1 MGDYLVPQVLTAMS
15 MVPQSMNGKEPS
27 RSAHWLPWVLLI
39 TSATLSAQELMP
51 AASPGGMVR
60 LFTTDAAI
68 LESQETR
75 KDLPCTVTPSK
86 PVLGFDLKFH
96 TGYEVSVPLKELA
109 GSENQLTMI
118 FRVSPDGKP
127 DDPIYFSQRVG
138 VPAIDEDERGPAF
151 LQGEFNV
158 GEGKYHVDWLMR
170 DRSERV
176 CSFHWDS
183 DANLPQKDKQIALDI
198 SPSTIKPME
207 TELFKQEPPVERD
220 QKDKPLNVKV
230 MINFAP
236 QDSASATLQPLD
248 MNALVSILRS
258 VAREPRIGKFSIVAY
273 NMQEQRVIYRQDN
286 GSTIDFPAIGKSLE
300 SLNLGTVDLKRLTQK
315 HGDTEFL
322 SNLITTEIKDPK
334 DQPDAV
340 IFAGPKV
347 MLENGLSADTLKQIG
362 EVKFPVFYM
371 NYNLNPQANPWKD
384 AIGNCVKYLKGVEF
398 TISRPRDLFF
408 AWTDIMGRIV
418 KLKFNRTG
426 IGNGASQ

>member
-1 MGDYLVPQVLTAMS
+1 
-15 MVPQSMNGKEPS
+15 MVPQSMKGYDS
-27 RSAHWLPWVLLI
+27 RRNALCLAGVLLL
-39 TSATLSAQELMP
+39 TSGVLSAQDLMP

-60 LFTTDAAI
+60 LFTTDGAI

-109 GSENQLTMI
+109 GSENLLTMI
-118 FRVSPDGKP
+118 FRVTSDGHPDE
-127 DDPIYFSQRVG
+127 PIYFSQRVG
-138 VPAIDEDERGPAF
+138 VPAIEDDEHGPAY

-183 DANLPQKDKQIALDI
+183 EAVLPQKDKQMSLDI
-198 SPSTIKPME
+198 TPSTVMPSD
-207 TELFKQEPPVERD
+207 TEPFKQEPPVARE
-220 QKDKPLNVKV
+220 QHDKPLNVKV

-236 QDSASATLQPLD
+236 QDSNSATLQPLD
-248 MNALVSILRS
+248 TNALVSILRS
-258 VAREPRIGKFSIVAY
+258 IAREPRIGKFSIVAY
-273 NMQEQRVIYRQDN
+273 NMQEQRVIYRQDDS
-286 GSTIDFPAIGKSLE
+286 STIDFPAIGKSLG

-322 SNLITTEIKDPK
+322 SSLITTEIKDSK

-347 MLENGLSADTLKQIG
+347 MLENGLSADTLKQLG

-418 KLKFNRTG
+418 KLKIVRTG

>member
-1 MGDYLVPQVLTAMS
+1 
-15 MVPQSMNGKEPS
+15 
-27 RSAHWLPWVLLI
+27 
-39 TSATLSAQELMP
+39 MP

-60 LFTTDAAI
+60 LFTTDAAL
-68 LESQETR
+68 LESQEAR

-109 GSENQLTMI
+109 GSENMLTMI
-118 FRVSPDGKP
+118 FRATPETHP
-127 DDPIYFSQRVG
+127 DDPIYFSQRVS
-138 VPAIDEDERGPAF
+138 VPAIEEDEKGPAY
-151 LQGEFNV
+151 LQGEFTV

-176 CSFHWDS
+176 CSFHWD
-183 DANLPQKDKQIALDI
+183 AEATLPAKDKPISLDI
-198 SPSTIKPME
+198 SPDAVRPADNE
-207 TELFKQEPPVERD
+207 PFKQEPPVQRE
-220 QKDKPLNVKV
+220 QHDKPLNVKV

-236 QDSASATLQPLD
+236 QDAASATLQPLD
-248 MNALVSILRS
+248 TSALVSILRS
-258 VAREPRIGKFSIVAY
+258 IAREPRIGKFSIVAY
-273 NMQEQRVIYRQDN
+273 NMQEQRVIYRQEN
-286 GSTIDFPAIGKSLE
+286 AATIDFPAIGKALT

-322 SNLITTEIKDPK
+322 SNLITSEVKDAK
-334 DQPDAV
+334 EGPDAV

-347 MLENGLSADTLKQIG
+347 MLDNALPPETLKQLSDI
-362 EVKFPVFYM
+362 KFPVFYM
-371 NYNLNPQANPWKD
+371 NYNLNPQVNPWKD

-418 KLKFNRTG
+418 KLKFGRTG
-426 IGNGASQ
+426 SLNGASQ